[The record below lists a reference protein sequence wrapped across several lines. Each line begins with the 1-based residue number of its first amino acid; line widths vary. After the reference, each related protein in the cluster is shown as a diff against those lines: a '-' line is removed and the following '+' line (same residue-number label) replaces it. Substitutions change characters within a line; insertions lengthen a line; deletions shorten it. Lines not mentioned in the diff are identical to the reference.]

1 MFQDIIVI
9 LFVGMF
15 LYAFALTM
23 WNAMVE
29 SWGLL
34 GTLLFIVASVLI
46 FILVEARK
54 L

>member
-29 SWGLL
+29 EWGLG
-34 GTLLFIVASVLI
+34 GTIFVLAVSLVLFL
-46 FILVEARK
+46 LVEARK